1 MVTGAGRHQVLEP
14 RSPAAIGPCHPA
26 PGQAA
31 RAVAAA
37 LLTGSGLGI
46 LLAYAGYQGPGF
58 FTLIVAYIVGLVV
71 GRVTLR
77 FSGYYR
83 SNSTGW
89 IAASGAA
96 WSYICA
102 AIVIAAHV
110 GGNPRL
116 YVQVLG
122 LLLAGFIA
130 YRETS

>member
-1 MVTGAGRHQVLEP
+1 M
-14 RSPAAIGPCHPA
+14 
-26 PGQAA
+26 
-31 RAVAAA
+31 
-37 LLTGSGLGI
+37 
-46 LLAYAGYQGPGF
+46 
-58 FTLIVAYIVGLVV
+58 AYIVGLVV

-83 SNSTGW
+83 ANSTGW

-122 LLLAGFIA
+122 LLLAAILRLSRGVVSPPAQKKRGRAARTFAFGTLVGGVIA
-130 YRETS
+130 VAAPRLRRGLQPGANEATG